1 MIDYLA
7 SMTVGEIL
15 PVLANRATA
24 FSTSWTAWHWG
35 CTCKHDTVILL
46 RYKKNIWSFTAKQDG
61 KILLNNWNQWGLDLN
76 WVKSKF
82 IDCKIVQHNPNFRKP
97 RDSKLIWKNV
107 IYSFFKPKYHI
118 RFLNVGPTFAAKTAL
133 TYLGMDSIRPDSSD
147 QATFFHRSL
156 VQFWCSIGHHGHF
169 WRVTRVSMG

>member
-46 RYKKNIWSFTAKQDG
+46 RYKKTSGASQQN
-61 KILLNNWNQWGLDLN
+61 
-76 WVKSKF
+76 
-82 IDCKIVQHNPNFRKP
+82 
-97 RDSKLIWKNV
+97 
-107 IYSFFKPKYHI
+107 
-118 RFLNVGPTFAAKTAL
+118 KTARFSL
-133 TYLGMDSIRPDSSD
+133 TTEINGDLI
-147 QATFFHRSL
+147 
-156 VQFWCSIGHHGHF
+156 
-169 WRVTRVSMG
+169 